1 MFSGLFEGPVDW
13 FSLVLALAAIV
24 AIAAV
29 VAETAAHF
37 VRTTLFSLFEDGRT
51 ISTQSGQPHAPGTV
65 ARRPAQ
71 IVRAIVFLLM
81 AAVLFRPALNVA
93 GLRPTVGVDSR
104 ALSSWLFDSGL
115 RIGLIIVFAYVLLRA
130 IAAMTGRFEQWL
142 RLDAGGG
149 IDALERVKRARTL
162 GALVQRVLTIIV
174 VSIGALTILRELRI
188 DITPILTGAGI
199 VGLAVGF
206 GAQTLVRDIISGF
219 FVILE
224 NQVRVGDVAII
235 NGTGGLVEA
244 INLRTIV
251 LRDFEGVVHIF
262 PNGSVTTLAN
272 RTKDY
277 SYAVVDVGTAY
288 REDPD
293 AVITV
298 LKEIGKELAA
308 DPAFRS
314 SILEPLEVV
323 GIEALGDMQVLIR
336 TRIKTVPLK
345 QWEIAREF
353 RKRIKK
359 TFDTRGIRFG
369 GTQALVDAGMLK
381 PPQAS

>member
-1 MFSGLFEGPVDW
+1 MFNDMFGGSADW
-13 FSLVLALAAIV
+13 SSVLLALAGTV
-24 AIAAV
+24 AVAYVLAELAAR
-29 VAETAAHF
+29 F
-37 VRTTLFSLFEDGRT
+37 VRTALFFLVE
-51 ISTQSGQPHAPGTV
+51 GTRV
-65 ARRPAQ
+65 PAKESRQAQASSSVVRRPPQ

-81 AAVLFRPALNVA
+81 AAVLFRPALNMA
-93 GLRPTVGVDSR
+93 GLKPTVGVDSR
-104 ALSSWLFDSGL
+104 ALSLWLFDSGL
-115 RIGLIIVFAYVLLRA
+115 RIGVIIAVTYVLARA
-130 IAAMTGRFEQWL
+130 IAATTGRFEAML
-142 RLDAGGG
+142 RRDTAAG
-149 IDALERVKRARTL
+149 IDVLEHVKRARTL
-162 GALVQRVLTIIV
+162 GGLMQRVLTSGV
-174 VSIGALTILRELRI
+174 VSIGALMILRELRV

-224 NQVRVGDVAII
+224 NQVRVGDVAVI

-262 PNGSVTTLAN
+262 ANGSVTTLAN

-288 REDPD
+288 KEDPD
-293 AVITV
+293 TVIAV
-298 LKEIGKELAA
+298 LKDIGEELAA
-308 DPAFRS
+308 DPAFRGS
-314 SILEPLEVV
+314 FLEPLEVV
-323 GIEALGDMQVLIR
+323 GIEALGDVQVMIR

-345 QWEIAREF
+345 QWEVAREF

-359 TFDTRGIRFG
+359 TFDARGIRLG
-369 GTQALVDAGMLK
+369 ATQVLVDAGAPK
-381 PPQAS
+381 RPPAR

>member
-1 MFSGLFEGPVDW
+1 MDW
-13 FSLVLALAAIV
+13 PKVVLAFAATLG
-24 AIAAV
+24 IAYV
-29 VAETAAHF
+29 TAETAARF
-37 VRTTLFSLFEDGRT
+37 ARTTLLFFDAHT
-51 ISTQSGQPHAPGTV
+51 SMLQ
-65 ARRPAQ
+65 RPTR

-81 AAVLFRPALNVA
+81 TAVLLRPALSMA
-93 GLRPTVGVDSR
+93 GLSPSVGIETR
-104 ALSSWLFDSGL
+104 ALSDWLFDSGL
-115 RIGLIIVFAYVLLRA
+115 RIGLIIAVTYVLVRV
-130 IAAMTGRFEQWL
+130 IAAMTGRFEAML
-142 RLDAGGG
+142 RRDTVGG
-149 IDALERVKRARTL
+149 IDALEHVKRARTL
-162 GALVQRVLTIIV
+162 GGLVQRVLTIVV
-174 VSIGALTILRELRI
+174 VSIGALMILRELRV

-224 NQVRVGDVAII
+224 NQIRVGDVAVI

-262 PNGSVTTLAN
+262 PCGSVTTLAN

-288 REDPD
+288 KEDPD
-293 AVITV
+293 TVIAV
-298 LKEIGKELAA
+298 LKDIGKELAA
-308 DPAFRS
+308 DPALRGS
-314 SILEPLEVV
+314 LLEPLEVV
-323 GIEALGDMQVLIR
+323 GIVALGDVQVTIR

-345 QWEIAREF
+345 QWEVAREF

-359 TFDTRGIRFG
+359 TFDTRGIRLG
-369 GTQALVDAGMLK
+369 ATQVLVDAGTLK
-381 PPQAS
+381 PPPQAS

>member
-1 MFSGLFEGPVDW
+1 MDW
-13 FSLVLALAAIV
+13 PKVVLAFV
-24 AIAAV
+24 ATFGIAYV
-29 VAETAAHF
+29 TAETAARF
-37 VRTTLFSLFEDGRT
+37 ARTTLLFFDAHT
-51 ISTQSGQPHAPGTV
+51 TMAQ
-65 ARRPAQ
+65 RPTR

-81 AAVLFRPALNVA
+81 TAVLLRPALSLA
-93 GLRPTVGVDSR
+93 GLSPTVGIETR
-104 ALSSWLFDSGL
+104 ALSDWLFDSGL
-115 RIGLIIVFAYVLLRA
+115 RIGLILGVTYVVVRA
-130 IAAMTGRFEQWL
+130 IAAMTARFEAML
-142 RLDAGGG
+142 RRDTATG
-149 IDALERVKRARTL
+149 IDALEHVKRARTL
-162 GALVQRVLTIIV
+162 GGLVQRVLTIVV
-174 VSIGALTILRELRI
+174 VSIGALMILRELRV

-224 NQVRVGDVAII
+224 NQVRVGDVAVI

-272 RTKDY
+272 KTKDY

-288 REDPD
+288 KEDPD
-293 AVITV
+293 AVIAV
-298 LKEIGKELAA
+298 LKDIGKELAA
-308 DPAFRS
+308 DPPFRG

-323 GIEALGDMQVLIR
+323 GIEALADLQVTIR

-345 QWEIAREF
+345 QWEVAREF

-359 TFDTRGIRFG
+359 TFDKRGIRLG
-369 GTQALVDAGMLK
+369 GSQVLVDAGTLK
-381 PPQAS
+381 PPPLG